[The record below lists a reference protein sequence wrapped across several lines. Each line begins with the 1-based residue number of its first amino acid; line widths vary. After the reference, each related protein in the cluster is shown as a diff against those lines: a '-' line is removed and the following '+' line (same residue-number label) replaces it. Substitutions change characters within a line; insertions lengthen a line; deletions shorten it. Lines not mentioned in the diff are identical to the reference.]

1 MTLGP
6 RVALHAL
13 CFTAL
18 LVLAGCSAVFSVGAA
33 EAVDFSTLVRA
44 ETPNQYLLCPAK
56 LCDAGEPD
64 QFSPTFETSAANLR
78 RAWDDVAKA
87 EPRTERL
94 GVFLEGRQV
103 VDVQRSAVFRFPD
116 VITAEFIQIDEQ
128 RATLAIYSRSVY
140 GRSDFGVNGK
150 RVTRW
155 LADLAVALEDRTN
168 R

>member
-1 MTLGP
+1 MMWP
-6 RVALHAL
+6 RRNH
-13 CFTAL
+13 
-18 LVLAGCSAVFSVGAA
+18 
-33 EAVDFSTLVRA
+33 
-44 ETPNQYLLCPAK
+44 
-56 LCDAGEPD
+56 
-64 QFSPTFETSAANLR
+64 
-78 RAWDDVAKA
+78 
-87 EPRTERL
+87 
-94 GVFLEGRQV
+94 
-103 VDVQRSAVFRFPD
+103 